1 MTVLWVFIV
10 HAWWSSCSLVSSRHV
25 AAHLRN
31 VPWLQFACQ
40 DTLSKGSC
48 SCLWASQAFSSLL
61 RSLVG
66 KVKKSSHEVQEL
78 TMCLLLQCLSFVAE
92 VFFSAVA
99 PCTTC
104 LLDIGW
110 LRALG
115 TCRNGLLASLWLSLA
130 FVKSSSEC
138 IACSRKGET
147 MVLFEMQQKLV
158 LLGICADILVGSLL
172 NSWLGMCISFCKH
185 TPVPERHGF

>member
-110 LRALG
+110 LRARG
-115 TCRNGLLASLWLSLA
+115 TCRNGSVGISVVVLSVCEEFIWMYLLQQGRVKPWYCLRYSRSLCCLA
-130 FVKSSSEC
+130 Y
-138 IACSRKGET
+138 
-147 MVLFEMQQKLV
+147 VL
-158 LLGICADILVGSLL
+158 IY
-172 NSWLGMCISFCKH
+172 
-185 TPVPERHGF
+185 